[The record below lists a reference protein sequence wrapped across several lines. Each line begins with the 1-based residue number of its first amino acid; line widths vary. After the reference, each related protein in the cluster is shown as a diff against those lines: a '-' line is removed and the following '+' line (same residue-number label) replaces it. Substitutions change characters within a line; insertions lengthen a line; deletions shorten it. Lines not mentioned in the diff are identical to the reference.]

1 MQWSKEEQAMIN
13 RCANLENGDEI
24 VSLWREF
31 ETGETREAQF
41 VKRLDKLEMTF
52 QAHEYGITYP
62 VVNLSEFWDGTDRF
76 ALGELQEMYNR
87 LEKSR

>member
-1 MQWSKEEQAMIN
+1 MQWSIEEQAMIN

-31 ETGETREAQF
+31 EIAETREAQF

-52 QAHEYGITYP
+52 QAHEYGMTYP
-62 VVNLSEFWDGTDRF
+62 VVNLSEFCDGTDRF
-76 ALGELQEMYNR
+76 DMGVLQEIYNT
-87 LEKSR
+87 LEKYR